1 METIDWATVL
11 TDAGTLAIISS
22 ILVVVIQFIKVL
34 WYKLPWKFAK
44 NTPGEVWF
52 ALSIILGIAIAV
64 ALNYQILLDT
74 GTPLMERFGTVM
86 YGLTIG
92 AGSKVIH
99 AVSSTAGAKLKEV
112 KDNVGGTAP
121 ITPPSEIPVEN
132 ATTSS
137 VVVSPCEEIAP
148 NVQTPQ
154 PQEVVLVK
162 SMKDDEVYVMI
173 DGIKYKI
180 SKRLIELDTE
190 KISS

>member
-1 METIDWATVL
+1 MGEIDWATAI

-22 ILVVVIQFIKVL
+22 VLVVVIQFIKVM
-34 WYKLPWKFAK
+34 WYKLPWKWVQK
-44 NTPGEVWF
+44 TPGELWF
-52 ALSIILGIAIAV
+52 ALSIVAGIGIAV

-112 KDNVGGTAP
+112 KNNATPV
-121 ITPPSEIPVEN
+121 ITPPTELPIK
-132 ATTSS
+132 
-137 VVVSPCEEIAP
+137 EELPIAIE
-148 NVQTPQ
+148 TPQ
-154 PQEVVLVK
+154 SQEVVLVGVPK
-162 SMKDDEVYVMI
+162 DTTEIVLVKNMKDNEVYVMI
-173 DGIKYKI
+173 DGVKHSI

-190 KISS
+190 KISL